1 MEKRITKQD
10 FIKEIRQHLKA
21 LGVRKGERL
30 EINEIVSR
38 QRITIGEK
46 VYNNEIRVKSV
57 SSTGVFLEW
66 YTNGERR
73 DYSGE
78 YPYNNVNVGY
88 MTVFKISRILA
99 KRTEAA
105 A

>member
-1 MEKRITKQD
+1 MDKRVTKQD

-30 EINEIVSR
+30 EINKTVAR
-38 QRITIGEK
+38 QRVTMGEK

-57 SSTGVFLEW
+57 TSTGAFLEW

-78 YPYNNVNVGY
+78 YPYNNVNVDD
-88 MTVFKISRILA
+88 MTAFNISRILA
-99 KRTEAA
+99 KRTGAA

>member
-1 MEKRITKQD
+1 MDKRTTKQD

-30 EINEIVSR
+30 EINETVSR
-38 QRITIGEK
+38 QRVTMGEK

-57 SSTGVFLEW
+57 TSSGVFLEW

-78 YPYNNVNVGY
+78 YPYNNVNVDY
-88 MTVFKISRILA
+88 MTAFNISRILA

-105 A
+105 S

>member
-1 MEKRITKQD
+1 MDKRMTKQD

-30 EINEIVSR
+30 EIHETVSR
-38 QRITIGEK
+38 QRVTMGEK

-57 SSTGVFLEW
+57 TSTGAFLEW

-78 YPYNNVNVGY
+78 YPYNNVNVDY
-88 MTVFKISRILA
+88 MTAHNIACILLQRIKA
-99 KRTEAA
+99 TA
-105 A
+105 